1 MARPSRDRK
10 KSLKLLEAE
19 ETVVILSSP
28 NSAWEKNKETS
39 SPQKREIKIK
49 EEVEEEVKKRKRVKK
64 DDSENVEAKSNILH
78 PKMKVTPKKVK
89 IEGQVS
95 LDGIASTVILC
106 VYNRTHPYIRC
117 TPCSGL

>member
-95 LDGIASTVILC
+95 PDGITSTQV
-106 VYNRTHPYIRC
+106 
-117 TPCSGL
+117 